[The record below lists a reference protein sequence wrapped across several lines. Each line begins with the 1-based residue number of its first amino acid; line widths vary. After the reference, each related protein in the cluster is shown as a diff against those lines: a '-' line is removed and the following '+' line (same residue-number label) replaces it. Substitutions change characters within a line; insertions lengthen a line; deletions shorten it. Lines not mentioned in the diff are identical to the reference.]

1 VIEFVLLFGLGFLAA
16 ALVALIVAPVI
27 QRRVVTLTER
37 RIRASVPL
45 SAAEIRAEKDMARA
59 AYAADN
65 ARLST
70 DLKQNREALTEATAH
85 GMRLSNEL
93 VAIRAEKLAAE
104 QSLEERDASIRE
116 LNAKI
121 HKSDGEIANLTGNL
135 AAAIRLAEVRKQEIA
150 AKEDKI
156 NHLGAE
162 IEELR
167 IDIATLDTEAE
178 NFKAQISELR
188 DERRSL
194 RDSLKA
200 TEEANHDLAFR
211 LKREEG
217 RLAEAEAKL
226 AKTITALTDRENALE
241 RRVAEMERFKEKN
254 RVLSEELKAAK
265 RERTAVEMNRVK
277 APAPAPA
284 PTRPQAQPQAQAQ
297 TLSAKQPPVSNV
309 TPMPERVPEP
319 APGPR
324 PEPKP
329 ERRPVELETKPET
342 VDPGH
347 DQEPESK
354 FSEGEKIDRL
364 RARQA
369 ALTERLMKSGNGK
382 NDAALRREI
391 ATVAAMMVD
400 LTAGREGK
408 DSPILKILAG
418 SEDLNRPENSG
429 PSLAAR
435 ARHFIGA
442 SQS

>member
-277 APAPAPA
+277 APAPAQGRKPS
-284 PTRPQAQPQAQAQ
+284 R
-297 TLSAKQPPVSNV
+297 K
-309 TPMPERVPEP
+309 RK
-319 APGPR
+319 PR
-324 PEPKP
+324 P
-329 ERRPVELETKPET
+329 
-342 VDPGH
+342 
-347 DQEPESK
+347 
-354 FSEGEKIDRL
+354 
-364 RARQA
+364 
-369 ALTERLMKSGNGK
+369 
-382 NDAALRREI
+382 
-391 ATVAAMMVD
+391 
-400 LTAGREGK
+400 
-408 DSPILKILAG
+408 
-418 SEDLNRPENSG
+418 
-429 PSLAAR
+429 
-435 ARHFIGA
+435 
-442 SQS
+442 

>member
-70 DLKQNREALTEATAH
+70 DLKQHREALTEATAH

-178 NFKAQISELR
+178 NFKAQISE
-188 DERRSL
+188 
-194 RDSLKA
+194 
-200 TEEANHDLAFR
+200 
-211 LKREEG
+211 
-217 RLAEAEAKL
+217 
-226 AKTITALTDRENALE
+226 
-241 RRVAEMERFKEKN
+241 
-254 RVLSEELKAAK
+254 
-265 RERTAVEMNRVK
+265 
-277 APAPAPA
+277 
-284 PTRPQAQPQAQAQ
+284 
-297 TLSAKQPPVSNV
+297 
-309 TPMPERVPEP
+309 
-319 APGPR
+319 PG
-324 PEPKP
+324 
-329 ERRPVELETKPET
+329 RRPVSPPRPQPAKTRTQARPLQTRPPRKPPAQHRNPQRLKPQRPNLPRQMPH
-342 VDPGH
+342 PGRAPRSTRLSATSPM
-347 DQEPESK
+347 EPPPAPHRRRQDSRRPRPPSK
-354 FSEGEKIDRL
+354 PKNSPTMIRWTGSGP
-364 RARQA
+364 ARQ
-369 ALTERLMKSGNGK
+369 
-382 NDAALRREI
+382 
-391 ATVAAMMVD
+391 
-400 LTAGREGK
+400 
-408 DSPILKILAG
+408 P
-418 SEDLNRPENSG
+418 
-429 PSLAAR
+429 
-435 ARHFIGA
+435 
-442 SQS
+442 

>member
-1 VIEFVLLFGLGFLAA
+1 
-16 ALVALIVAPVI
+16 
-27 QRRVVTLTER
+27 
-37 RIRASVPL
+37 
-45 SAAEIRAEKDMARA
+45 
-59 AYAADN
+59 
-65 ARLST
+65 
-70 DLKQNREALTEATAH
+70 
-85 GMRLSNEL
+85 
-93 VAIRAEKLAAE
+93 
-104 QSLEERDASIRE
+104 
-116 LNAKI
+116 
-121 HKSDGEIANLTGNL
+121 
-135 AAAIRLAEVRKQEIA
+135 
-150 AKEDKI
+150 
-156 NHLGAE
+156 
-162 IEELR
+162 
-167 IDIATLDTEAE
+167 
-178 NFKAQISELR
+178 
-188 DERRSL
+188 
-194 RDSLKA
+194 
-200 TEEANHDLAFR
+200 
-211 LKREEG
+211 
-217 RLAEAEAKL
+217 
-226 AKTITALTDRENALE
+226 
-241 RRVAEMERFKEKN
+241 
-254 RVLSEELKAAK
+254 
-265 RERTAVEMNRVK
+265 
-277 APAPAPA
+277 
-284 PTRPQAQPQAQAQ
+284 
-297 TLSAKQPPVSNV
+297 
-309 TPMPERVPEP
+309 VPEP

-329 ERRPVELETKPET
+329 ERKPVELETPET